1 MARLGNLKYLRYV
14 SFMFCPNCGKSEQ
27 SPDSYCRNCGQFLT
41 DFSGKSYL
49 INKILGGNK
58 PDTQVNINLTINV
71 VTTLAS
77 CLLLGFLN
85 GYYDS
90 LYEKTGQKAPTV
102 IYLVYIFLGLIA
114 AWQTIGFLVNSR
126 LKKKLSAR
134 KKAEAPADS
143 GVDEKALPSG
153 STQKSL
159 PQADFDN
166 IVPASVVEDTTK
178 TLDKAPLKRN

>member
-1 MARLGNLKYLRYV
+1 
-14 SFMFCPNCGKSEQ
+14 MFCPNCGKSEQ
-27 SPDSYCRNCGQFLT
+27 QPDSYCRSCGQFLT

-58 PDTQVNINLTINV
+58 PETQVNINLAINI

-77 CLLLGFLN
+77 SLLLGFLN

-102 IYLVYIFLGLIA
+102 IYLVYVFLGLVA
-114 AWQTIGFLVNSR
+114 AWQTLGFIVNSR

-134 KKAEAPADS
+134 KKGEAPVDS
-143 GVDEKALPSG
+143 STNERAALSG

-166 IVPASVVEDTTK
+166 VVPASIVEDTTK
-178 TLDKAPLKRN
+178 MLDKAPRKRS

>member
-1 MARLGNLKYLRYV
+1 
-14 SFMFCPNCGKSEQ
+14 MFCPNCGKSEQ

-49 INKILGGNK
+49 INRILGGNR

-90 LYEKTGQKAPTV
+90 LYEKTGQTAPTV
-102 IYLVYIFLGLIA
+102 IYLVYIFLGLVA
-114 AWQTIGFLVNSR
+114 AWQTLGFLVNSR
-126 LKKKLSAR
+126 LKKKLSER
-134 KKAEAPADS
+134 KKVKAPVDS
-143 GVDEKALPSG
+143 TINEKAVQSG
-153 STQKSL
+153 PTQKSL
-159 PQADFDN
+159 PQANFDN
-166 IVPASVVEDTTK
+166 AVPASVVEETTR
-178 TLDKAPLKRN
+178 TLEKSPRRQS

>member
-1 MARLGNLKYLRYV
+1 
-14 SFMFCPNCGKSEQ
+14 MFCPNCGKSEQ
-27 SPDSYCRNCGQFLT
+27 APDSYCRSCGQFLT
-41 DFSGKSYL
+41 DFSSKSYL

-58 PDTQVNINLTINV
+58 PETQVNINLTINI

-90 LYEKTGQKAPTV
+90 LYEKTGQKAPTI

-114 AWQTIGFLVNSR
+114 AWQTLGFIVNSR

-134 KKAEAPADS
+134 KKAELSVDS
-143 GVDEKALPSG
+143 EAGEKPVTSGPS
-153 STQKSL
+153 QKSL
-159 PQADFDN
+159 PEADFAN
-166 IVPASVVEDTTK
+166 VVPPSVVEDTTK
-178 TLDKAPLKRN
+178 MLDKSPRRRS

>member
-1 MARLGNLKYLRYV
+1 
-14 SFMFCPNCGKSEQ
+14 MFCPKCGKSEQ
-27 SPDSYCRNCGQFLT
+27 SPDSYCRSCGQFLT

-58 PDTQVNINLTINV
+58 PETQVNINLIINI
-71 VTTLAS
+71 VTTFAS

-114 AWQTIGFLVNSR
+114 AWQTLGFLVNSR

-134 KKAEAPADS
+134 KKGEATFDS
-143 GVDEKALPSG
+143 SAGEEALASG

-178 TLDKAPLKRN
+178 MLDKVPRKRN

>member
-1 MARLGNLKYLRYV
+1 
-14 SFMFCPNCGKSEQ
+14 MFCPNCGKSEQ
-27 SPDSYCRNCGQFLT
+27 TPDSYCRNCGQFLT

-58 PDTQVNINLTINV
+58 PDTQVNINLIINV

-90 LYEKTGQKAPTV
+90 LYEKTGQRAPTV

-114 AWQTIGFLVNSR
+114 AWQTLGFLINSR

-134 KKAEAPADS
+134 KTVEGSADS
-143 GVDEKALPSG
+143 SVYEKALPSG

-159 PQADFDN
+159 PPSDFDS

-178 TLDKAPLKRN
+178 MLDKSPRKQS